1 MERLRVILNTVC
13 MRTRGRRPGRLN
25 WHGRPD
31 CRGRP
36 GLPLRRVAA
45 LAAAMVVGGTVL
57 WLPASRPTPSEGE
70 GERFGPIHWYEPMEQ
85 K

>member
-13 MRTRGRRPGRLN
+13 MRTRGR
-25 WHGRPD
+25 
-31 CRGRP
+31 RP